1 MRKAQEVAAVAA
13 PWRGLYGLV
22 ALGLVLRLA
31 FALASQSVHHPDE
44 VFQYL
49 EQAHRLAFGYGL
61 VPWEYRFGVR
71 SWLLPLSIAAP
82 LLGSRAVGAGDPA
95 VYIPLVKGLF
105 CLFSVWLIVSC
116 YRIGRNLVSEAAG
129 RLAAVLACFWY
140 ELVYFAPRP
149 LTDAVATYFLVAA
162 LAYVTDPKEARRP
175 LRFGLCVAMAVVI
188 RVQYLPVA
196 GFLFLLAAAT
206 WSGQAL
212 LKGAGAALGAALLA
226 GFLDRVTWGSWFVSY
241 HHAYLFNVTHGIAKT
256 FGVAGRREFFVQLR
270 DASVGLFPL
279 AALLSLGFARRLGIL
294 IAWVVLVVGMH
305 TVIAHKEYRYIFAAI
320 PVLLVLAAA
329 VTTLLAG
336 RFLTSPRAKLAHRAA
351 IGVFALASLAGIQ
364 GLLPGEHAVYPRQPL
379 YARQDELEAFA
390 FLHRQADLSGVL
402 LRDVGWWHTG
412 GYYYLHRDVP
422 LYVADDEEAMRRDG
436 GAGPRAYAS
445 HVVCP
450 ATAEEIP
457 GFARVA
463 RFGDLDVRKQL
474 APPASYAVLAS
485 YSRHVRQPGV
495 DGVHRPSVTP
505 RW

>member
-1 MRKAQEVAAVAA
+1 
-13 PWRGLYGLV
+13 
-22 ALGLVLRLA
+22 
-31 FALASQSVHHPDE
+31 
-44 VFQYL
+44 
-49 EQAHRLAFGYGL
+49 
-61 VPWEYRFGVR
+61 
-71 SWLLPLSIAAP
+71 
-82 LLGSRAVGAGDPA
+82 
-95 VYIPLVKGLF
+95 
-105 CLFSVWLIVSC
+105 
-116 YRIGRNLVSEAAG
+116 
-129 RLAAVLACFWY
+129 
-140 ELVYFAPRP
+140 
-149 LTDAVATYFLVAA
+149 
-162 LAYVTDPKEARRP
+162 
-175 LRFGLCVAMAVVI
+175 
-188 RVQYLPVA
+188 
-196 GFLFLLAAAT
+196 
-206 WSGQAL
+206 
-212 LKGAGAALGAALLA
+212 
-226 GFLDRVTWGSWFVSY
+226 VTWGSWFVSY

-256 FGVAGRREFFVQLR
+256 FGVSGRREFLVQLR

-294 IAWVVLVVGMH
+294 IAWIVLVVGMH